1 MNPLVLILVLTFAGI
16 LAQGGGA
23 AEQAPKWKQ
32 IRLME
37 STRTD
42 VEKLMGPAKYR
53 GYSTWYKVEDG
64 VLHIEYYPYT
74 SCTQTGADLRVP
86 QWTVVEIT
94 FEPDNPVK
102 LADLNLDLKKF
113 RLVKES
119 PDVPDL
125 LSYLNEEDGV
135 DYTFD
140 TNDDTLNNVRY
151 FPGKRY
157 DRLRCKKVN
166 RKWKVE

>member
-1 MNPLVLILVLTFAGI
+1 MTALILTLALTFAGV
-16 LAQGGGA
+16 LAQAANTGA
-23 AEQAPKWKQ
+23 PAPKWKQ
-32 IRLME
+32 IRLMH

-53 GYSTWYKVEDG
+53 GYSTWYKVDDG
-64 VLHIEYYPYT
+64 VLHIEYNPYT
-74 SCTQTGADLRVP
+74 SCTQTGADLRVR

-113 RLVKES
+113 RQVKES

-125 LSYLNEEDGV
+125 LSYLNEEEGV

-140 TNDDTLNNVRY
+140 TNDDRLNNVRY

-157 DRLRCKKVN
+157 DRLRCKK
-166 RKWKVE
+166 